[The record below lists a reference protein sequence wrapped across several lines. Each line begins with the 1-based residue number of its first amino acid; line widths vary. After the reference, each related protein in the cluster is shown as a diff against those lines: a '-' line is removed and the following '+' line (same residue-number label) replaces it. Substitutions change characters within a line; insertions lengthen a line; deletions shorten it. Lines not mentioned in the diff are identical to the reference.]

1 MEFGMNYVRKMW
13 KWLTKW
19 KLVDTTKYE
28 ITEFSN
34 STYYKFVL
42 TKWQQEQ
49 VDKLYEQYGGMDYCF
64 YFSSGLG
71 IGFKVKIWKTNEW
84 IDLTD
89 INQW

>member
-19 KLVDTTKYE
+19 KLVDTTKHV
-28 ITEFSN
+28 IMKFPPTLMFALTE
-34 STYYKFVL
+34 
-42 TKWQQEQ
+42 QQQKQ
-49 VDKLYEQYGGMDYCF
+49 VDKLYEQYGSMDYCF
-64 YFSSGLG
+64 YFSGGLG

-89 INQW
+89 VDSW